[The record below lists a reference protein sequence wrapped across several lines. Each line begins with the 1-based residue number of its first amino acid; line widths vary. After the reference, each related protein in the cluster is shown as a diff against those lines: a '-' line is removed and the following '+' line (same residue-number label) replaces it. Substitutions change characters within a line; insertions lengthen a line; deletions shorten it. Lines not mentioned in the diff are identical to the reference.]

1 MNKWVWTLCVTILVL
16 GSFTPTLYELGVK
29 NRLRPE
35 REFELVHNFYTD
47 YNFYLSRIR
56 EGLEGRWTAVE
67 RYTSEPH
74 TGSLIHV
81 FYVFLGQIGRWVRV
95 PWHRA
100 GDIYHMARLVF
111 AAALLAQI
119 VQFCRMMFV
128 REKPHWALLAF
139 LLAVTAGS
147 WPTAVFFNGG
157 WRFGGYM
164 SWWSLMDTLQR
175 ITFIPHIL
183 VGQAILVFLAVQLGR
198 QSVRARPANW
208 IFLGALAFALGI
220 VFPPGVVFFGAMLA
234 VGAALEL
241 AWARVGRQVPV
252 GKWAVWTVLPYVV
265 VLAFALPAMLYLN
278 LTTSFY
284 PWKRLTEFDIIN
296 PLPFVYLEYIKAL
309 GPILPLG
316 LIGMAVALVKKERR
330 MLLAVA
336 WVVGW
341 IALLIVF
348 NFIPQQSPLRFS
360 EVLPHVPLAALAAY
374 LFWIIFQRPYGKLIL
389 ILPATLLLVGVGQ
402 MYSSFLWQR
411 DFVDHKMRATQ
422 PLVPTGS
429 YVMYPLKDFVAAI
442 RFIQD
447 AAPRDTVI
455 LAETTAGN
463 YIPPLAG
470 NTVYVGH
477 ANTVK
482 AEEKKA
488 RVTQFLRGRMSPKEA
503 REWMRQDRIGLVFFG
518 PQEREE
524 AGVENLSSVYPFLTQ
539 IFANTYVRVYRVE

>member
-1 MNKWVWTLCVTILVL
+1 MKKWVWTLCVGILVV
-16 GSFTPTLYELGVK
+16 GSFAPTLYELGIK
-29 NRLRPE
+29 NRLRPD

-74 TGSLIHV
+74 QGSLIHV
-81 FYVFLGQIGRWVRV
+81 FYVFLGQVGRWVRV

-100 GDIYHMARLVF
+100 GDVYHMARLVF
-111 AAALLAQI
+111 AAALLFQI
-119 VQFCRMMFV
+119 VQFCRMMFT
-128 REKPHWALLAF
+128 REKQHWALLAF

-147 WPTAVFFNGG
+147 WPTLVFFNGG
-157 WRFGGYM
+157 WRLGGYM

-183 VGQAILVFLAVQLGR
+183 VGQAILLFLVVQLGR
-198 QSVRARPANW
+198 KSIREHPANW
-208 IFLGALAFALGI
+208 IFLGGLAFVLGI
-220 VFPPGVVFFGAMLA
+220 VFPPGVVFLGAMLA

-241 AWARVGRQVPV
+241 VWARVGRNVPV

-278 LTTSFY
+278 LVTSFY

-296 PLPFVYLEYIKAL
+296 PLPFAYLEYIKAL

-316 LIGMAVALVKKERR
+316 LAGMVVALVKKERR
-330 MLLAVA
+330 LLFAIAWVVA
-336 WVVGW
+336 WVV
-341 IALLIVF
+341 LLIVF
-348 NFIPQQSPLRFS
+348 RFIPQQSPLRFS
-360 EVLPHVPLAALAAY
+360 EVLPHVPLAALAVY
-374 LFWIIFQRPYGKLIL
+374 LFWTLFQRPRGKFVLL
-389 ILPATLLLVGVGQ
+389 VPAALLLIGVGQ

-411 DFVDHKMRATQ
+411 DFVDHKIRATQ

-447 AAPRDTVI
+447 AAPRDTVV
-455 LAETTAGN
+455 LSETTAGN
-463 YIPPLAG
+463 YIPVIAG

-488 RVTQFLRGRMSPKEA
+488 RVVQFFRGRMNPAEA
-503 REWMRQDRIGLVFFG
+503 QTWMRQDRIGLVFFG

-524 AGVENLSSVYPFLTQ
+524 AGIEDLSLVYPFLTQ
-539 IFANTYVRVYRVE
+539 AFTNTYVRVYQVR